1 MADTR
6 QRDVPRGKPRQ
17 TQPTAHD
24 WIDGRRPENHRMPG
38 AIHTYSAAPN
48 LEDLIAQSGL
58 SDEEVRERLA
68 TQGYGPG
75 IIARLENQPLPR
87 VVSSRISACLG
98 LRHDLS
104 RGEVW

>member
-1 MADTR
+1 MDGTR
-6 QRDVPRGKPRQ
+6 GKTPRGKPRP
-17 TQPTAHD
+17 TQPTTHD
-24 WIDGRRPENHRMPG
+24 WIDGRRPELHGMPG

-48 LEDLIAQSGL
+48 LEDLVAQSGL

-104 RGEVW
+104 RGEV